1 MNGIHDM
8 GGMHGFGPVPIE
20 RDEPLFHADWEARA
34 MAMTVVMASWKR
46 WNIDASRYAREQIPP
61 RTYLDYTYY
70 ERWLHALTQ
79 QMLDAGLITED
90 ELRTGEPQGGTPDG
104 KAPLDPDGVRAML
117 RKGGPSEREVTAPP
131 RFQPGDRVHTLNRH
145 PEHHTRLPR
154 YARDKSGV
162 IVMQHG
168 GHVLPDTNAV
178 FAGENP
184 EHLYAVRFTAR
195 ELWGPEASDRDT
207 VTLDLWESYL
217 EAR

>member
-20 RDEPLFHADWEARA
+20 RNEPLFHADWEARA
-34 MAMTVVMASWKR
+34 MAMTVCMASWKR
-46 WNIDASRYAREQIPP
+46 WNIDASRYARERIPP
-61 RTYLDYTYY
+61 RTYLNYGYY

-79 QMLDAGLITED
+79 QMLDAGLITEN
-90 ELRTGEPQGGTPDG
+90 ELRTGEPAGGAPDG
-104 KAPLDPDGVRAML
+104 KAPLDPDGVRTML
-117 RKGGPSEREVTAPP
+117 RTGGPSEREVSAPP
-131 RFQPGDRVHTLNRH
+131 RFKPGDRVHTLNRH

-184 EHLYAVRFTAR
+184 EHLYAVRFSAR
-195 ELWGPEASDRDT
+195 ELWGAEASERDT